1 MQDGLFKCKYGF
13 FSEDGMEYII
23 TGRIHPAVDNI
34 ISNGEY
40 GITVSQT
47 GTGYSAC
54 NSNLNRIT
62 RFNQDMVEDG
72 MGNFCI

>member
-1 MQDGLFKCKYGF
+1 
-13 FSEDGMEYII
+13 MEYII
-23 TGRIHPAVDNI
+23 TRPDTPRPWINI

-47 GTGYSAC
+47 GTGYSWLG

-72 MGNFCI
+72 MGKFLYLRDNHKIGRAHV